1 MRFELFKSKILTDGF
16 TEKIEGPS
24 CDKDGNIY
32 AVNYQRDGTVGKV
45 TPNGKSSVFI
55 ALPPG
60 SIGCGT
66 RIDPN
71 GTLYIADYKKHNIFA
86 VNLET
91 KEISIHAN
99 NPAMNQP
106 NDLAITEQGVL
117 FASDPNWFQQNKGQL
132 WRILTN
138 GNTHLLERNMG
149 TPNGIEVSPDGKKLY
164 VNESLERKIWVY
176 DLSSTNELSNK
187 RLLIEFRDF
196 GLDGMRCD
204 VAGNLF
210 VTRPEKGVVAKI
222 SPDGQFLGEIYLIGK
237 NCTNLT
243 FGGADGRTCYVTMS
257 DTGSIEMFQSDVP
270 GRCWSLLHRTF

>member
-16 TEKIEGPS
+16 TNKIEGPS

-55 ALPPG
+55 ALPPD

-149 TPNGIEVSPDGKKLY
+149 TPNGIEVSPDEKKLY

-222 SPDGQFLGEIYLIGK
+222 SPDGQLLGEIYLIGK
-237 NCTNLT
+237 N
-243 FGGADGRTCYVTMS
+243 
-257 DTGSIEMFQSDVP
+257 
-270 GRCWSLLHRTF
+270 